1 MAEPPLY
8 NSFDGD
14 DGNCCFCKDD
24 TDNSVMYGDKF
35 KYDNL
40 ALHHFCLVS
49 VQREKCCCCC
59 C

>member
-8 NSFDGD
+8 KSFDGD
-14 DGNCCFCKDD
+14 DENCCFCKDD
-24 TDNSVMYGDKF
+24 TDNSIMYGDKF

-49 VQREKCCCCC
+49 VRRKKIRC
-59 C
+59 